1 MNPEMYN
8 ALITY
13 LHPMSPMTE
22 QELEESDQEA
32 RAAGLSERAIKAEH
46 LFAHARWMQFES
58 GIEVVRIIFGEEIA
72 GQLRREATERQRL
85 LEAID

>member
-1 MNPEMYN
+1 MKPETHN

-13 LHPMSPMTE
+13 LHPMAPMTKH
-22 QELEESDQEA
+22 ELEVSDQES
-32 RAAGLSERAIKAEH
+32 RAAGFNERAIK
-46 LFAHARWMQFES
+46 LGRLYAHARGMQFEA